1 VKPAVTLAIAGVTHA
16 MLMKHLFPGDGLEA
30 AAVLV
35 CSRSPAPRRR
45 LVVRKAIPVPHEAC
59 SHRAAD
65 AIVWP
70 GSYIET
76 AIDVAEQEGLTI
88 ILLHSHPG
96 GWLDFSEVDDKS
108 DERVI
113 PCIFQAFGDRH
124 GSAVMTPDGAV
135 RARLYS
141 PDMECEP
148 VDLVTVGGD
157 DISYWWSEEIASGIF
172 PRRSLAFTSGMTS
185 ELGRLSSVAI
195 GVSGTGSIVGEQLAR
210 LGFGHV
216 LLVDPDKVEKKNL
229 NRILNSTL
237 ADAETARLK
246 VEMFAESIESYRGP
260 DVARAMPLE
269 VGTREA
275 IEAVAQCDVI
285 FCCVDSQEG
294 RMFADKI
301 AAAFLIPMFD
311 VGVVIPTFVKDEM
324 PVIADVCGRVD
335 YVQPGGSTLS
345 DRGIYTPKGLRD
357 EDLRKT
363 DPDAFADEVREGY
376 IKGLQE
382 EAPSVISLN
391 MRAASTVV
399 GEFVARAF
407 PYRQE
412 SNRLYARTMFSLAA
426 CDEDHYAEDD
436 FQHSGDDALLGRGC
450 QEPLLG
456 MPAFRKRRKQE

>member
-1 VKPAVTLAIAGVTHA
+1 MPAVTLAMAGVTHA
-16 MLMKHLFPGDGLEA
+16 TLMKHLFPGDGLEA

-45 LVVRKAIPVPHEAC
+45 LVVRTAIPVPYEVC
-59 SHRAAD
+59 SHRAPD

-76 AIDVAEQEGLTI
+76 AIDDAEEEGLTI

-96 GWLDFSEVDDKS
+96 GWLDFSEADDKS

-113 PCIFQAFGDRH
+113 PGIFQAFGERH
-124 GSAVMTPDGAV
+124 GSAVMTPDGAI

-141 PDMECEP
+141 PEMECES
-148 VDLVTVGGD
+148 VDLVTVAGD
-157 DISYWWSEEIASGIF
+157 DISYWWSEEIASGVL
-172 PRRSLAFTSGMTS
+172 PRRPLAFTGGMTS
-185 ELGRLSSVAI
+185 ELGRLSAAAI

-216 LLVDPDKVEKKNL
+216 LLVDPDKVEEKNL

-237 ADAETARLK
+237 ADAEAARFK
-246 VEMFAESIESYRGP
+246 VEMFAEAIASNRGP
-260 DVARAMPLE
+260 EIARAMPLE

-301 AAAFLIPMFD
+301 AAAFVTPLFD

-324 PVIADVCGRVD
+324 PAIADVCGRID
-335 YVQPGGSTLS
+335 YIQPGGSTLS

-376 IKGLQE
+376 IKGLRE

-399 GEFVARAF
+399 NEFIARAF

-412 SNRLYARTMFSLAA
+412 SNRQCARTMFSLAA
-426 CDEDHYAEDD
+426 CDEDRYAEDD
-436 FQHSGDDALLGRGC
+436 FQHASDGLLGRGC

-456 MPAFRKRRKQE
+456 MPAFRKRRKPE